1 MVEHRWSI
9 VAIALCLQCGG
20 SKEPAAPVEEP
31 LEPESMEE
39 TSAPP
44 AGEEA
49 AEPTEPAAESEA
61 PEAKEESPPAE
72 TKKPCAELKQGDC
85 KVTLGCAWSDKK
97 KCVEEGSSE

>member
-1 MVEHRWSI
+1 MEHRWSI

-20 SKEPAAPVEEP
+20 STQPAAPVEEP
-31 LEPESMEE
+31 LEPESTEE
-39 TSAPP
+39 TSTPP

-49 AEPTEPAAESEA
+49 AESTEAAAEGETA
-61 PEAKEESPPAE
+61 EAKEESPPAE

-97 KCVEEGSSE
+97 KCVKEGESE